1 MDDATWPEEG
11 PEARPAVPGTAL
23 ESSPHRGRPLG
34 VRLLALL
41 SRCLPG
47 DSLKTWVYLNLI
59 ARPRDL
65 AAEFLTGFYRIDLL
79 YELLRRA
86 RSSYRGEFSIL
97 EFGTAH
103 GYAFTKMLYATRF
116 LGMEDRVRV
125 HAFDTFEGMPASGDP
140 RDRDQISGESWRP
153 GQFSARYGELE
164 AYCRGQYR
172 NFEIHKGLFQD
183 TVTPELLEGLRN
195 WKPLLVWIDCDYYSS
210 TRTAM
215 ERLLP
220 LLPNGCVVYFDDYEL
235 LNYGSRFTGEAR
247 FVHELN
253 RGDFGDDLELV
264 LDRRLSRNLA
274 RCYRFVRLGS
284 DVQYESTRGGR
295 GTDTVRPRTNDSALP

>member
-1 MDDATWPEEG
+1 VTSPDLAAPPRAAG
-11 PEARPAVPGTAL
+11 AQAAPA
-23 ESSPHRGRPLG
+23 SRPHRGRPLG

-41 SRCLPG
+41 GGLLPG
-47 DSLKTWVYLNLI
+47 DRLKTWVYLNLI

-65 AAEFLTGFYRIDLL
+65 AAELLTGFYRIDVI
-79 YELLRRA
+79 YEVLRRA
-86 RSSYRGEFSIL
+86 RRCYGGEFSIL

-125 HAFDTFEGMPASGDP
+125 HAFDTFEGMPASSDP
-140 RDRDQISGESWRP
+140 RDRDHVTGEGWLP
-153 GQFSARYGELE
+153 GQFASPYEELE
-164 AYCRGQYR
+164 AYCRGKYR
-172 NFEIHKGLFQD
+172 NYGIHRGLFED
-183 TVTPELLEGLRN
+183 ALTPELLESLRR
-195 WKPLLVWIDCDYYSS
+195 WKPLLVWIDCDFYSS

-220 LLPNGCVVYFDDYEL
+220 LLPNGCVVYFDDHEL

-253 RGDFGDDLELV
+253 RGDFGEGLELV

-274 RCYRFVRLGS
+274 RCYRFVRVGS
-284 DVQYESTRGGR
+284 EVQYPWLRGGR
-295 GTDTVRPRTNDSALP
+295 AGDAVRRRTNDSALP